1 MSVEGKPVPQDEL
14 STIVRKIVPEDT
26 SRFFLFDGEILQ
38 EYQNLLDI
46 DSKTSK
52 RISQAIE
59 DVLGVPALTQL
70 TRELPG
76 AIKRLRTKTQAELQ
90 KQQASDTFT
99 QELNTKT
106 EILDA
111 KQSELTR
118 LNETIAK
125 DKLELENLE
134 TLLREN
140 EKNERLLQDRSELN
154 HRIDGV
160 QRRVEELQ
168 QEKKTNTESLWGA
181 ILDNR

>member
-1 MSVEGKPVPQDEL
+1 MSVEGKPVPSDEL

-26 SRFFLFDGEILQ
+26 SRFFFDGEILQ
-38 EYQNLLDI
+38 EYRLGYRF
-46 DSKTSK
+46 K
-52 RISQAIE
+52 
-59 DVLGVPALTQL
+59 DVKENQPSYRGCLGVPAPTQL

-76 AIKRLRTKTQAELQ
+76 AIKRLRTKTQAGIE

-160 QRRVEELQ
+160 QTCRGTSARE
-168 QEKKTNTESLWGA
+168 N
-181 ILDNR
+181 